1 MYVSLYLRQA
11 GFVGT
16 EVGLWTELSSSCE
29 NEMCVVISLL
39 TVLRLRLHISV
50 MLDRLSDSVTKSV
63 YSLSVQDHGPPHAFP
78 AKPWHNRNDTSI
90 AMTCGHEWK

>member
-1 MYVSLYLRQA
+1 MYVSVYLRHA

-29 NEMCVVISLL
+29 NKMYVVISPL

-50 MLDRLSDSVTKSV
+50 MLDRLSGSVIQ
-63 YSLSVQDHGPPHAFP
+63 LMFCPFVQV
-78 AKPWHNRNDTSI
+78 R
-90 AMTCGHEWK
+90 

>member
-1 MYVSLYLRQA
+1 MYVSVYLRQA

-16 EVGLWTELSSSCE
+16 EVGLWTALSSSGE
-29 NEMCVVISLL
+29 NEMHVVISLL

-50 MLDRLSDSVTKSV
+50 MLDRLSDSVTQSV
-63 YSLSVQDHGPPHAFP
+63 YSPSVQDHWPPHAFP